1 MNKCRKRILS
11 LVLVVCLTAGL
22 TGCTTYTNFKNAF
35 FGTDTVAK
43 EKTIKIGVFEPTSG
57 SMKTQGKEE
66 VMGIELAHDLY
77 PTACGKTVELV
88 YADNKSDMYEAEAAI
103 QELISSSSPSMI
115 LGSYGETLSLIAG
128 KYIEAANIPSITI
141 SSTNPLITANNP
153 YYFSATYSEARQ
165 GDALADFAYLS
176 QNKDMVATVKLE
188 NDDTATATI
197 KRFTNRMKKLT
208 GNNRCVVGSFTLSTN
223 STDYT
228 ETIEKIR
235 ESGATAVFLAVPPT
249 VAKEFLTQAQ
259 EQKLPYMLFLG
270 TRSWG
275 DKDFLEFVKANKQLH
290 IGYPAEQA
298 TNNETAMSQKFM
310 EAFRTKYGEDAE
322 LSQRT
327 VVAFDAYLLAVT
339 AMDRAMQT
347 VRDTDPDTIAQN
359 SATDAEARAK
369 KEAWQVA
376 RETGIPSG
384 TQIKDALN
392 GIDNFEGASGVINY
406 KGKNEATKSVSISHI
421 ANGTELPAYVSES

>member
-208 GNNRCVVGSFTLSTN
+208 ENNRCVVGSFTLSTT
-223 STDYT
+223 SADYT

-235 ESGATAVFLAVPPT
+235 ESGATAVFLAVPPI
-249 VAKEFLTQAQ
+249 VAKDFLTQVQ

-290 IGYPAEQA
+290 IGNPAEQA

-369 KEAWQVA
+369 KEAWQAA

>member
-35 FGTDTVAK
+35 FGTDPVAK

-57 SMKTQGKEE
+57 SLKTQGKEE

-208 GNNRCVVGSFTLSTN
+208 ENNRCVVGSFTLSTT
-223 STDYT
+223 SADYT

-235 ESGATAVFLAVPPT
+235 ESGATAVFLAVPPI
-249 VAKEFLTQAQ
+249 VAKDFLTQAQ

-270 TRSWG
+270 TRAWG

-339 AMDRAMQT
+339 AMDRAMQA

>member
-66 VMGIELAHDLY
+66 VMGIELAPDLY

-103 QELISSSSPSMI
+103 QELISSNSPSMI

-197 KRFTNRMKKLT
+197 KRLTNRMKKLT
-208 GNNRCVVGSFTLSTN
+208 ETNRCVVGSFTLSTT
-223 STDYT
+223 SADYT

-235 ESGATAVFLAVPPT
+235 ESGATAVFLAVPPI
-249 VAKEFLTQAQ
+249 VAKDFLTQAQ

-339 AMDRAMQT
+339 AMDRAMQA

-369 KEAWQVA
+369 KETWQVA

>member
-208 GNNRCVVGSFTLSTN
+208 ENNRCVVGSFTLSTT
-223 STDYT
+223 SADYT

-235 ESGATAVFLAVPPT
+235 ESGATAVFLAVPPI
-249 VAKEFLTQAQ
+249 VAKDFLTQAQ

-270 TRSWG
+270 TRAWG
-275 DKDFLEFVKANKQLH
+275 DKDFLEFVTANKQLH

-369 KEAWQVA
+369 KEAWQAA

>member
-128 KYIEAANIPSITI
+128 KNIEAANIPSITI

-208 GNNRCVVGSFTLSTN
+208 ENNRCVVGSFTLSTT
-223 STDYT
+223 SADYT

-235 ESGATAVFLAVPPT
+235 ESGATAVFLAVPPI
-249 VAKEFLTQAQ
+249 VAKDFLTQAQ

-339 AMDRAMQT
+339 AMDRAMQA

>member
-208 GNNRCVVGSFTLSTN
+208 ENNRCVVGSFTLSTT
-223 STDYT
+223 SADYT

-249 VAKEFLTQAQ
+249 VAKAFLTQAQ

-270 TRSWG
+270 TRAWG

>member
-208 GNNRCVVGSFTLSTN
+208 ENNRCVVGSFTLSTT
-223 STDYT
+223 SADYT

-270 TRSWG
+270 TRAWG

-298 TNNETAMSQKFM
+298 TNNEMAMSQKFM

-359 SATDAEARAK
+359 STTDAEARAK

-376 RETGIPSG
+376 REAGIPSG

>member
-103 QELISSSSPSMI
+103 QELISSNSPSMI

-208 GNNRCVVGSFTLSTN
+208 ENNRCVVGSFTLSTT
-223 STDYT
+223 SADYT

>member
-103 QELISSSSPSMI
+103 QELISSNSPSMI

-249 VAKEFLTQAQ
+249 VAKDFLTQAQ

-270 TRSWG
+270 TRAWG

-369 KEAWQVA
+369 KEAWQAA

>member
-1 MNKCRKRILS
+1 MKKRRKRVLS
-11 LVLVVCLTAGL
+11 LALAVCLTAGL

-141 SSTNPLITANNP
+141 SSTNPLITANNS

-208 GNNRCVVGSFTLSTN
+208 ENNRCVVGSFTLSTT
-223 STDYT
+223 SADYT

-249 VAKEFLTQAQ
+249 VAKAFLTQAQ

-270 TRSWG
+270 TRAWG

-347 VRDTDPDTIAQN
+347 VRDTDPETIAQN

-369 KEAWQVA
+369 KEAWQAA

>member
-208 GNNRCVVGSFTLSTN
+208 ENNRCVVGSFTLSTT
-223 STDYT
+223 SADYT

-369 KEAWQVA
+369 KEAWQAA

-421 ANGTELPAYVSES
+421 ANGTELLAYVSES

>member
-103 QELISSSSPSMI
+103 HELISSSSPSMI

-208 GNNRCVVGSFTLSTN
+208 ENNRCVVGSFTLSTT
-223 STDYT
+223 SADYT

-235 ESGATAVFLAVPPT
+235 ESGATAVFLAVPPI
-249 VAKEFLTQAQ
+249 VAKDFLTQAQ

-270 TRSWG
+270 TRAWG

-339 AMDRAMQT
+339 AMDRAMQA

>member
-88 YADNKSDMYEAEAAI
+88 YADNKSDMYEAEATI

-208 GNNRCVVGSFTLSTN
+208 ENNRCVVGSFTLSTT
-223 STDYT
+223 SADYT

-249 VAKEFLTQAQ
+249 VAKDFLTQAQ

-339 AMDRAMQT
+339 AMDRAMQA

-384 TQIKDALN
+384 TQIKDALS

>member
-188 NDDTATATI
+188 NDDTVTATI

-208 GNNRCVVGSFTLSTN
+208 ENNRCVVGSFTLSTT
-223 STDYT
+223 SADYT

-270 TRSWG
+270 TRAWG

-359 SATDAEARAK
+359 STTDAEARAK

-376 RETGIPSG
+376 REAGIPSG

>member
-208 GNNRCVVGSFTLSTN
+208 ENNRCVVGSFTLSTT
-223 STDYT
+223 SADYT

-270 TRSWG
+270 TRAWG

-339 AMDRAMQT
+339 AMDRAIQT

>member
-43 EKTIKIGVFEPTSG
+43 EKTIKIGVFEPISG

-208 GNNRCVVGSFTLSTN
+208 ENNRCVVGSFTLSTT
-223 STDYT
+223 SADYT

-369 KEAWQVA
+369 KEAWQAA

>member
-208 GNNRCVVGSFTLSTN
+208 ENNRCVVGSFTLSTT
-223 STDYT
+223 SADYT

-339 AMDRAMQT
+339 AMDRAMQA

-369 KEAWQVA
+369 KEAWQAA

>member
-22 TGCTTYTNFKNAF
+22 TGCTTYTNFKNVF

-208 GNNRCVVGSFTLSTN
+208 ENNRCVVGSFTLSTT
-223 STDYT
+223 SADYT

-235 ESGATAVFLAVPPT
+235 ESGATAVFLAVPPI
-249 VAKEFLTQAQ
+249 VAKDFLTQAQ

-270 TRSWG
+270 TRAWG

-339 AMDRAMQT
+339 AMDRAMQA

>member
-1 MNKCRKRILS
+1 MKKRRKRVLS
-11 LVLVVCLTAGL
+11 LALAVCLTAGL

-208 GNNRCVVGSFTLSTN
+208 ENNRCVVGSFTLSTT
-223 STDYT
+223 SADYT

-235 ESGATAVFLAVPPT
+235 ESGATAVFLAVPPI
-249 VAKEFLTQAQ
+249 VAKDFLTQAQ

-339 AMDRAMQT
+339 AMDRAMQA

>member
-208 GNNRCVVGSFTLSTN
+208 ENNRCVVGSFTLSTT
-223 STDYT
+223 SADYT

-235 ESGATAVFLAVPPT
+235 ESGATAVFLAVPPI
-249 VAKEFLTQAQ
+249 VAKDFLTQAQ

-270 TRSWG
+270 TRAWG

-290 IGYPAEQA
+290 IGYLAEQA

-339 AMDRAMQT
+339 AMDRAMQA
-347 VRDTDPDTIAQN
+347 VRDTDPDTIVQN

>member
-11 LVLVVCLTAGL
+11 LVLVVCLTTGL

-208 GNNRCVVGSFTLSTN
+208 ENNRCVVGSFTLSTT
-223 STDYT
+223 SADYT

-235 ESGATAVFLAVPPT
+235 ESGATAVFLAVPPI
-249 VAKEFLTQAQ
+249 VAKDFLTQAQ

-339 AMDRAMQT
+339 AMDRAMQA

>member
-208 GNNRCVVGSFTLSTN
+208 ENNRCVVGSFTLSTT
-223 STDYT
+223 SADYT

-249 VAKEFLTQAQ
+249 VAKAFLTQAQ

>member
-176 QNKDMVATVKLE
+176 QNKDMVATAKLE

-208 GNNRCVVGSFTLSTN
+208 ENNRCVVGSFTLSTT
-223 STDYT
+223 SADYT

-235 ESGATAVFLAVPPT
+235 ESGATAVFLAVPPI
-249 VAKEFLTQAQ
+249 VAKDFLTQAQ

-270 TRSWG
+270 TRAWG

-339 AMDRAMQT
+339 AMDRAMQA

>member
-197 KRFTNRMKKLT
+197 KRFINRMKKLT
-208 GNNRCVVGSFTLSTN
+208 ENNRCVVGSFTLSTT
-223 STDYT
+223 SADYT

-270 TRSWG
+270 TRAWG

-359 SATDAEARAK
+359 STTDAEARAK

-376 RETGIPSG
+376 HEAGIPSG

>member
-208 GNNRCVVGSFTLSTN
+208 ENNRCVVGSFTLSTT
-223 STDYT
+223 SADYT

-235 ESGATAVFLAVPPT
+235 ESGATAVFLAVPPI
-249 VAKEFLTQAQ
+249 VAKDFLTQAQ

-270 TRSWG
+270 TRAWG

-339 AMDRAMQT
+339 AMDRAMQA
-347 VRDTDPDTIAQN
+347 VRDTDPDTIVQN

>member
-270 TRSWG
+270 TRAWG

-339 AMDRAMQT
+339 AMDRAMQA

>member
-208 GNNRCVVGSFTLSTN
+208 ENNRCVVGSFTLSTT
-223 STDYT
+223 SADYT

-249 VAKEFLTQAQ
+249 VAKEFLTQVQ

-270 TRSWG
+270 TRAWG

>member
-88 YADNKSDMYEAEAAI
+88 YADNKSDMYEAEASI

-176 QNKDMVATVKLE
+176 QNKDLVATVKLE

-208 GNNRCVVGSFTLSTN
+208 ENNRCVVGSFTLSTT
-223 STDYT
+223 SADYT

-235 ESGATAVFLAVPPT
+235 ESGATAVFLAVPPI
-249 VAKEFLTQAQ
+249 VAKDFLTQAQ

-339 AMDRAMQT
+339 AMDRAMQA

>member
-103 QELISSSSPSMI
+103 QELISGSSPSMI

-208 GNNRCVVGSFTLSTN
+208 ENNRCVVGSFTLSTT
-223 STDYT
+223 SADYT

-235 ESGATAVFLAVPPT
+235 ESGATAVFLAVPPI
-249 VAKEFLTQAQ
+249 VAKDFLTQAQ

-270 TRSWG
+270 TRAWG

-339 AMDRAMQT
+339 AMDRAMQA

>member
-208 GNNRCVVGSFTLSTN
+208 ENNRCVVGSFTLSTT
-223 STDYT
+223 SADYT

-270 TRSWG
+270 TRAWG

-310 EAFRTKYGEDAE
+310 EAFHTKYGEDAE

-339 AMDRAMQT
+339 AMDRAMQA

>member
-208 GNNRCVVGSFTLSTN
+208 ENNRCVVGSFTLSTT
-223 STDYT
+223 SADYT

-235 ESGATAVFLAVPPT
+235 ESGATAVFLAVPPI
-249 VAKEFLTQAQ
+249 VAKDFLTQAQ

-339 AMDRAMQT
+339 AMDRAMQA

-359 SATDAEARAK
+359 SATGAEARAK

>member
-103 QELISSSSPSMI
+103 QELISNSSPSMI

-208 GNNRCVVGSFTLSTN
+208 ENNRCVVGSFTLSTT
-223 STDYT
+223 SADYT

-235 ESGATAVFLAVPPT
+235 ESGATAVFLAVPPI
-249 VAKEFLTQAQ
+249 VAKDFLTQAQ

-339 AMDRAMQT
+339 AMDRAMQA

>member
-165 GDALADFAYLS
+165 GDALADFTYLS

-208 GNNRCVVGSFTLSTN
+208 ENNRCVVGSFTLSTT
-223 STDYT
+223 SADYT

-235 ESGATAVFLAVPPT
+235 ESGATAVFLAVPPI
-249 VAKEFLTQAQ
+249 VAKDFLTQAQ

-270 TRSWG
+270 TRAWG
-275 DKDFLEFVKANKQLH
+275 DKDFLEFVTANKQLH

-406 KGKNEATKSVSISHI
+406 KGKNEATKSVSISHL

>member
-1 MNKCRKRILS
+1 MKKRRKRVLS
-11 LVLVVCLTAGL
+11 LALAVCLTAGL

-141 SSTNPLITANNP
+141 SSTNPLITANNS

-208 GNNRCVVGSFTLSTN
+208 ENNRCVAGSFTLSTT
-223 STDYT
+223 SADYT

-249 VAKEFLTQAQ
+249 VAKAFLTQAQ

-270 TRSWG
+270 TRAWG

-339 AMDRAMQT
+339 AMDRAMQA

-369 KEAWQVA
+369 KEAWQAA

>member
-208 GNNRCVVGSFTLSTN
+208 ENNRCVVGSFTLSTT
-223 STDYT
+223 SADYT

-249 VAKEFLTQAQ
+249 VAKDFLTQAQ

-298 TNNETAMSQKFM
+298 TNDETAMSQKFM

>member
-35 FGTDTVAK
+35 FGADTVAK

-208 GNNRCVVGSFTLSTN
+208 ENNRCVVGSFTLSTT
-223 STDYT
+223 SADYT

-235 ESGATAVFLAVPPT
+235 ESGATAVFLAVPPI
-249 VAKEFLTQAQ
+249 VAKDFLTQAQ

-270 TRSWG
+270 TRAWG

>member
-208 GNNRCVVGSFTLSTN
+208 ENNRCVVGSFTLSTT
-223 STDYT
+223 SADYT

>member
-208 GNNRCVVGSFTLSTN
+208 ENNRCVVGSFTLSTT
-223 STDYT
+223 SADYT

-235 ESGATAVFLAVPPT
+235 ESGATAVFLAVPPI
-249 VAKEFLTQAQ
+249 VAKDFLTQAQ

-270 TRSWG
+270 TRAWG
-275 DKDFLEFVKANKQLH
+275 GKDFLEFVKANKQLH

-339 AMDRAMQT
+339 AMDRAMQA